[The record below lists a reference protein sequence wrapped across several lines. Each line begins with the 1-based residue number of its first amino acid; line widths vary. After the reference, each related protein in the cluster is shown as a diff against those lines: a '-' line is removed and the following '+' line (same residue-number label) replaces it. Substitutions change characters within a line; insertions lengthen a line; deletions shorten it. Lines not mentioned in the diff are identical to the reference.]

1 MAALALILSV
11 CVGLISTMAAVHLY
25 DYCQRLE
32 TRIFLLEHELEAF
45 PDRGMK

>member
-32 TRIFLLEHELEAF
+32 TRIFLLEHELEEF